1 MKFINAL
8 VFHKR
13 NWPKA
18 NSFLYK
24 CNFVSVRFPL
34 KEKNIK
40 FFGLNKFNI
49 LSVYEKDYAD
59 GNNNLFEWYKNIINK
74 KHGVN
79 IDSVELITMP
89 RILGYAFNPVS
100 FIFCYYK
107 KKLICTI
114 LKVNN
119 TFSENHYYINYL
131 INSEK
136 KCVQNYNIE
145 KLFHVSPFLPRDGH
159 YEVKYNNDQD
169 CISFNI
175 DYYNEDDVNVLE
187 TSINGKKIIINSNY
201 LSVKNTFNTMY
212 LVVRVIFLIHYQA
225 VKLFFKKVRFY
236 SKPKQN
242 TNRMT

>member
-1 MKFINAL
+1 M
-8 VFHKR
+8 
-13 NWPKA
+13 
-18 NSFLYK
+18 
-24 CNFVSVRFPL
+24 
-34 KEKNIK
+34 
-40 FFGLNKFNI
+40 
-49 LSVYEKDYAD
+49 
-59 GNNNLFEWYKNIINK
+59 
-74 KHGVN
+74 
-79 IDSVELITMP
+79 
-89 RILGYAFNPVS
+89 
-100 FIFCYYK
+100 
-107 KKLICTI
+107 
-114 LKVNN
+114 
-119 TFSENHYYINYL
+119 
-131 INSEK
+131 
-136 KCVQNYNIE
+136 QNYNIE

-175 DYYNEDDVNVLE
+175 DYYNEDNVNVLE